1 LAKELKVDLST
12 LKGSGPHGRI
22 VAEDVEAAANKAN
35 NPTEKRHRKNSPVAP
50 HCTRDEASR
59 ASPLPFVHQHRRCR
73 DWSSGASDS
82 KMQVVQN
89 MLAGVPTF
97 HVGYTITTDE
107 LDKLY
112 KQIKSK
118 GVTMTAL
125 LAKAVALT
133 LQKHPLL
140 NASY

>member
-1 LAKELKVDLST
+1 MQWCEY
-12 LKGSGPHGRI
+12 GSQPR
-22 VAEDVEAAANKAN
+22 
-35 NPTEKRHRKNSPVAP
+35 
-50 HCTRDEASR
+50 
-59 ASPLPFVHQHRRCR
+59 
-73 DWSSGASDS
+73 
-82 KMQVVQN
+82 
-89 MLAGVPTF
+89 VPAF

-133 LQKHPLL
+133 LQNIHC
-140 NASY
+140 